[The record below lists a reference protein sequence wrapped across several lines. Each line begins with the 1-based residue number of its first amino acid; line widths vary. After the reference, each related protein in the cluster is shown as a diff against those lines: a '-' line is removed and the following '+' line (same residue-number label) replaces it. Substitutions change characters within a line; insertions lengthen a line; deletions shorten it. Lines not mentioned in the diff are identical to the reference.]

1 MNVVNTPRR
10 QQRNNQLTLRRQ
22 VTQSRGTVT
31 LNLGTSGVR
40 ERNQDLADAHLK
52 QLSLQLICTSDL
64 EFAVVKFEALN
75 IPLKA
80 KTAMHAVISLCTFI
94 GTSNTSSLMLWTAPA
109 FTIACLFFS
118 ELAARFRSVE
128 IA

>member
-1 MNVVNTPRR
+1 MNVVSTPGR

-22 VTQSRGTVT
+22 VTQSRSTVT
-31 LNLGTSGVR
+31 LNLRASGVR
-40 ERNQDLADAHLK
+40 ERNQNFADAHLE
-52 QLSLQLICTSDL
+52 QLSLQLIWTSNL
-64 EFAVVKFEALN
+64 KFAVVKFEALN
-75 IPLKA
+75 LPLKA

-128 IA
+128 MA